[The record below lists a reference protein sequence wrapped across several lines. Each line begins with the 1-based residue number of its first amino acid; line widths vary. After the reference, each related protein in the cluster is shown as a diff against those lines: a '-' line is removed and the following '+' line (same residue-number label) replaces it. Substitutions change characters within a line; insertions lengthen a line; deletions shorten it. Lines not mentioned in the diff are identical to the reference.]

1 MGEETGAPGG
11 LFSALARVATRLLA
25 TGKTRLELIG
35 NELEEEKQRAIR
47 ALLLAQA
54 MLFFFGCG
62 LILAISFVVVLF
74 WENRIGVLGGLSLL
88 FLALG
93 GVFFSLCARALCR
106 PEKMFAASL
115 AELQEDLRQLKAAAG
130 RDEKSL

>member
-1 MGEETGAPGG
+1 MGEETDAPGG

-62 LILAISFVVVLF
+62 LLLAISFVVVLF
-74 WENRIGVLGGLSLL
+74 WENRIGVLGGLSLF
-88 FLALG
+88 FLAFG
-93 GVFFSLCARALCR
+93 GVLFSLYVRTLRR

-130 RDEKSL
+130 RDENSL